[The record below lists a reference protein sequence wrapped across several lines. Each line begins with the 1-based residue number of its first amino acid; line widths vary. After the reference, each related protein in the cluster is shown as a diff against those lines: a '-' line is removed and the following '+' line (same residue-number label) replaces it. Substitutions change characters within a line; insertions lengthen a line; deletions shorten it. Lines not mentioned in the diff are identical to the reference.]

1 MAASEVSD
9 AVSAVPEG
17 PSLLLGLPLPRPS
30 AKAEARR
37 WRCIAAAEDISE
49 AAERCTD
56 MSSWM
61 VSGREEREAFRPP
74 VLLGSLLRG
83 GGGGGGSVSVGRVRS
98 RSGSGTDCR
107 CRR

>member
-9 AVSAVPEG
+9 AAPAVPEG
-17 PSLLLGLPLPRPS
+17 PSLLLGLPLPRPT

-37 WRCIAAAEDISE
+37 WRCIATAEVISE

-83 GGGGGGSVSVGRVRS
+83 GCGGSVSFGRVRS